1 MTEEISEKNALLV
14 PGFDDISKFF
24 YFSKVTSDTI
34 DFVECSEMPVG
45 LPKEKI
51 GRECFAPLV
60 RSYLLCAGA
69 R

>member
-1 MTEEISEKNALLV
+1 MNEEISYYNALLAS
-14 PGFDDISKFF
+14 GLRIITKFIE
-24 YFSKVTSDTI
+24 FSKVTTHTI

-51 GRECFAPLV
+51 GGECFAPLA

>member
-1 MTEEISEKNALLV
+1 MNGEISYYNAVLASGLRII
-14 PGFDDISKFF
+14 PKFIE
-24 YFSKVTSDTI
+24 FSKVTTHTI

-51 GRECFAPLV
+51 GGECFAPLA